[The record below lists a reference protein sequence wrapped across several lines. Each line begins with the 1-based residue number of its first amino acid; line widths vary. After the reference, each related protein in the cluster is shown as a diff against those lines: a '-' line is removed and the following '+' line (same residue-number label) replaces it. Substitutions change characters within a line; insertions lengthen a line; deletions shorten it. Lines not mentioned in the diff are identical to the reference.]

1 MKKLLKSKNVIFGK
15 LNITFYYVSVHLNKL
30 NIIVKTML
38 IIMQVAIGKKNVEF
52 SDLKIISPGK

>member
-1 MKKLLKSKNVIFGK
+1 MKKLLKSKNIIFGK

-52 SDLKIISPGK
+52 SDL